1 MSDVTTTL
9 AMALLYALDLSII
22 HRREDGEEVVR
33 RLPIINDESFF
44 DDIMQ
49 ELLVNDDDSSDKW
62 ESSGLRALSI
72 LALGGKSYLN

>member
-9 AMALLYALDLSII
+9 TMALLYALDLSII
-22 HRREDGEEVVR
+22 HRREDGEDVVR

-49 ELLVNDDDSSDKW
+49 ELLINDDAADSNDKW
-62 ESSGLRALSI
+62 ESNGLRALSI
-72 LALGGKSYLN
+72 LALGEI